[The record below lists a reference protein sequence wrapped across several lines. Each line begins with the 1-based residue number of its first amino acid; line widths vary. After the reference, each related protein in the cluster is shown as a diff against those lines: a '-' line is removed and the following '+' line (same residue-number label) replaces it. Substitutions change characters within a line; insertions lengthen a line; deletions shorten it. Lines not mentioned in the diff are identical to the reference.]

1 MKGRTTLVLLIS
13 IFVLGAFIWLQ
24 ETWRARNFDKVVKQV
39 QLFGLDAEDLQWI
52 EFKITNTVVRF
63 SKENGVWMTGAAD
76 GGTGRAD
83 VALIQRMLS
92 GLNSIG
98 KGTTI
103 TSKHLEIRGLDSSE
117 YGFDQPTVEITA
129 LDNEGEHRWLVGRHT
144 PLDKMVYVKQDD
156 GEDIYTVPD
165 KLLMIVPTS
174 PDALRD
180 RVLFPGEAAGVRR
193 VEIRGSSG
201 FVQLVKDPQT
211 GWRIQQPVSAPAD
224 GGEVEDFVERLYLLR
239 VEGFVADNV
248 SDFSI
253 YGLQDEL
260 QQISLGGSDGASRML
275 VVGDDVPDRP
285 GYVYARRADD
295 TSVFTLSADILPL
308 LNVQAKRFRDARV
321 VDIAPGDITSISIA
335 HGAESL
341 ALQLHPETGWHM
353 VSPAWKADPLAVTE
367 LAQLWLMAVVTDYNV
382 ATNDVPAEWVLEFG
396 SSLASR
402 TNRIEVLPQGERKDG
417 LLVRRDDSSAVYQIN
432 LPEVPEVIIDP
443 LWFKDNVVWEI
454 EADGID
460 KVSVLRAG
468 QPEQVVERRDDR
480 SFAVAGTNASMKV
493 DSGAF
498 GKLLGQLARVVA
510 KGYIAYNPAD
520 LGIYGL
526 ENPALELHVGLSAT
540 NELGR
545 VLMVGRETA
554 DGFYSMVKGRDVVFF
569 LDQGV
574 VDAFSANLIEQPTV
588 VPPIS
593 E

>member
-1 MKGRTTLVLLIS
+1 MKGRSTLVLLIS
-13 IFVLGAFIWLQ
+13 IVVLGAFIWLQ
-24 ETWRARNFDKVVKQV
+24 ETWRARNFDKVAQQV
-39 QLFGLDAEDLQWI
+39 RLFNLDAEDLQWI
-52 EFKITNTVVRF
+52 EFKLTNTVVRF
-63 SKENGVWMTGAAD
+63 SKENGVWMAGTAD
-76 GGTGRAD
+76 EGTGRAD

-129 LDNEGEHRWLVGRHT
+129 VDNEGEHRWLVGRHT
-144 PLDKMVYVKQDD
+144 PLDDMVYVKQGGGDD
-156 GEDIYTVPD
+156 IFTVPD
-165 KLLMIVPTS
+165 KLFIIVPTS

-193 VEIRGSSG
+193 VEIRGSEG
-201 FVQLVKDPQT
+201 FVQLVKDPSA

-224 GGEVEDFVERLYLLR
+224 EAEIQNFVENLYLLR
-239 VEGFVADNV
+239 VEDFVADNV

-285 GYVYARRADD
+285 GFVYVRRADD
-295 TSVFTLSADILPL
+295 TSVFTLSADVLQF
-308 LNVQAKRFRDARV
+308 LNVKAERFRDARV
-321 VDIAPGDITSISIA
+321 VDIAPGDITSISISR
-335 HGAESL
+335 GAERL
-341 ALQLHPETGWHM
+341 GLELDPATGWQM
-353 VSPAWKADPLAVTE
+353 VSPAWKADPMAVTE
-367 LAQLWLMAVVTDYNV
+367 LAKLWMMAVITDYNV
-382 ATNDVPAEWVLEFG
+382 STNDVPAEWVLEFG

-402 TNRIEVLPQGERKDG
+402 TNRVEVLPAGDRKDG
-417 LLVRRDDSSAVYQIN
+417 LLIRRDGSPSVYQIN
-432 LPEVPEVIIDP
+432 LPAMPDSIIDP
-443 LWFKDNVVWEI
+443 LSFKDPMVWEI
-454 EADGID
+454 KPAGVD

-468 QPEQVVERRDDR
+468 QPGQVVERREDR
-480 SFAVAGTNASMKV
+480 SFAAAGTNASVRV
-493 DSGAF
+493 DSAAF
-498 GKLLGQLARVVA
+498 GKLLGQLSRVEA
-510 KGYIAYNPAD
+510 SGYIAYNPSD

-526 ENPALELHVGLSAT
+526 DNPALELHVALSAT

-569 LDQGV
+569 LDKNV
-574 VDAFSANLIEQPTV
+574 VDTLSANLLEEPTV
-588 VPPIS
+588 AAPVS